1 MADYL
6 EWDIDNPKHRQRRPR
21 QPPILEGEILEP
33 QPEPRISVT
42 VEQHHRSGFDARWI
56 LLPIAVLLVLRF
68 LPAIGVAL
76 IVLLALAFTYP
87 LQGGILAIWLACVI
101 VIIVFDRRRRIAKRR
116 NDPVIE

>member
-1 MADYL
+1 MD
-6 EWDIDNPKHRQRRPR
+6 
-21 QPPILEGEILEP
+21 
-33 QPEPRISVT
+33 
-42 VEQHHRSGFDARWI
+42 

-76 IVLLALAFTYP
+76 IVLLALALTYP

-116 NDPVIE
+116 NIQS